1 MPAHHVIAIDGPA
14 ASGKSSV
21 ARTLAQRLQFS
32 HVNSGAMYRAVT
44 WHVLQRGVNVHE
56 PAAVAAA
63 VERSRIVCDLIDNQ
77 SRILIDDHDPTLH
90 LRDDDVNRAVSLVSS
105 VPRVREI
112 LVAHMREYAN
122 KGNVVMEGRDIGSVV
137 FPETPFKFYID
148 ASPEV
153 RVQRRLAEGQR
164 DEIAARDRADSSR
177 IASPLVIAPDATVI
191 DTSALTIDGV
201 VDQIMQRLVRKGLP
215 VQSQTGP
222 ARPQRMNPYYW
233 LGYTLSRLLAQVFFR
248 FRILHR
254 ERMIQSGPVILA
266 MNHQSFF
273 DPPLAGNASD
283 RAIFFL
289 ARRTL
294 LDHWFWG
301 WLLPKLNVI
310 PVDQEGSDRS
320 ALKALIR
327 ILRAGQA
334 TLVFPEGARTLDGN
348 LQPAQPGLGLVIAK
362 TRAPVVPMRIFG
374 AHEAWPRGSKKIR
387 FHPITIV
394 VGHPIFFSEA
404 DIAERGK
411 DVYQSLSERVMTEI
425 AKLTIDGNG

>member
-1 MPAHHVIAIDGPA
+1 MPTHHIIAIDGPA

-21 ARTLAQRLQFS
+21 ARALAQRLGFS
-32 HVNSGAMYRAVT
+32 YVNSGAMYRAVT
-44 WHVLQRGVNVHE
+44 WHVLQRGVNVHQ
-56 PAAVAAA
+56 PAAVANAI
-63 VERSRIVCDLIDNQ
+63 EQSRIVCDLVDNQ
-77 SRILIDDHDPTLH
+77 SRILIDDHDPTPH

-112 LVAHMREYAN
+112 LVARMREYAKKDN
-122 KGNVVMEGRDIGSVV
+122 LVMEGRDIGSVV

-153 RVQRRLAEGQR
+153 RVQRRQAEGQR
-164 DEIAARDRADSSR
+164 DEIAARDCADSSR
-177 IASPLVIAPDATVI
+177 VVSPLVTAPDAAVI

-201 VDQIMQRLVRKGLP
+201 VDQIMQRLVAKGLP
-215 VQSQTGP
+215 LHSQIVTP
-222 ARPQRMNPYYW
+222 RRQRMNPYYW
-233 LGYTLSRLLAQVFFR
+233 LGYWLSRLLAQIFFR

-289 ARRTL
+289 ARKTL

-327 ILRAGQA
+327 ILRAGET
-334 TLVFPEGARTLDGN
+334 TLVFPEGGRTLDGN
-348 LQPAQPGLGLVIAK
+348 LQPAQPGIGLVVAK
-362 TRAPVVPMRIFG
+362 TLAPVVPLRIFG
-374 AHEAWPRGSKKIR
+374 AHEAWARGSKKIR
-387 FHPITIV
+387 LHPITIV
-394 VGHPIFFSEA
+394 VGHPIFFTQA

-411 DVYQSLSERVMTEI
+411 DVYQRLSERVMNEI

>member
-1 MPAHHVIAIDGPA
+1 MPTHHIIAIDGPA

-21 ARTLAQRLQFS
+21 ARTLAQRLGFS
-32 HVNSGAMYRAVT
+32 YVNSGAMYRAVT
-44 WHVLQRGVNVHE
+44 WHVLQRGVNVHQ
-56 PAAVAAA
+56 PAAVANAI
-63 VERSRIVCDLIDNQ
+63 EQSRIVCDLVDNQ
-77 SRILIDDHDPTLH
+77 SRILIDDHDPTPH

-112 LVAHMREYAN
+112 LVARMREYAKKDN
-122 KGNVVMEGRDIGSVV
+122 LVMEGRDIGSVV

-153 RVQRRLAEGQR
+153 RVQRRQAEGQR
-164 DEIAARDRADSSR
+164 DEIAARDCADSSR
-177 IASPLVIAPDATVI
+177 VVSPLVTAPDAAVI

-201 VDQIMQRLVRKGLP
+201 VDQIMQRLVAKGLP
-215 VQSQTGP
+215 LHSQIVTP
-222 ARPQRMNPYYW
+222 RRQRMNPYYW
-233 LGYTLSRLLAQVFFR
+233 LGYWLSRLLAQIFFR

-289 ARRTL
+289 ARKTL

-310 PVDQEGSDRS
+310 PVDQGGSDRS

-327 ILRAGQA
+327 ILRAGET
-334 TLVFPEGARTLDGN
+334 TLVFPEGGRTLDGN
-348 LQPAQPGLGLVIAK
+348 LQPAQPGIGLVVAK
-362 TRAPVVPMRIFG
+362 TLAPVVPMRIFG

-404 DIAERGK
+404 DIAELGK
-411 DVYQSLSERVMTEI
+411 GVYQGLSERVMTEI

>member
-1 MPAHHVIAIDGPA
+1 MPTHHIIAIDGPA

-21 ARTLAQRLQFS
+21 APTLAQRLGFS
-32 HVNSGAMYRAVT
+32 YVNSGAMYRAVT
-44 WHVLQRGVNVHE
+44 WHVLQRGVNVHQ
-56 PAAVAAA
+56 PAAVANAI
-63 VERSRIVCDLIDNQ
+63 EQSRIVCDLIDNQ
-77 SRILIDDHDPTLH
+77 SRILIDDHDPTPH

-112 LVAHMREYAN
+112 LVARMREYAKKDN
-122 KGNVVMEGRDIGSVV
+122 LVMEGRDIGSVV

-153 RVQRRLAEGQR
+153 RVQRRQAEGQR

-177 IASPLVIAPDATVI
+177 VVSPLVTAPDAAVI

-201 VDQIMQRLVRKGLP
+201 VDQIMQRLVAKGLP
-215 VQSQTGP
+215 LHSQTVTPG
-222 ARPQRMNPYYW
+222 RQRVNPYYW
-233 LGYTLSRLLAQVFFR
+233 LGYWLSRLLAQIFFR

-254 ERMIQSGPVILA
+254 ERMIQNGPVILA

-273 DPPLAGNASD
+273 DPPLAGNACD

-289 ARRTL
+289 ARKTL

-327 ILRAGQA
+327 ILRAGET
-334 TLVFPEGARTLDGN
+334 TLVFPEGGRTLDGN
-348 LQPAQPGLGLVIAK
+348 LQPAQPGIGLVVAK
-362 TRAPVVPMRIFG
+362 TLAPVVPMRIFG
-374 AHEAWPRGSKKIR
+374 AHEAWARGSKKIR
-387 FHPITIV
+387 LHPITIV
-394 VGHPIFFSEA
+394 VGHPIFFTQA

-411 DVYQSLSERVMTEI
+411 DVYQRLSERVMNEI

>member
-1 MPAHHVIAIDGPA
+1 MPTHHIIAIDGPA

-21 ARTLAQRLQFS
+21 ARTLAQRLGFS
-32 HVNSGAMYRAVT
+32 YVNSGAMYRAVT
-44 WHVLQRGVNVHE
+44 WHVLQRGVNVHQ
-56 PAAVAAA
+56 PAAVANAI
-63 VERSRIVCDLIDNQ
+63 EQSRIVCDLVDNQ
-77 SRILIDDHDPTLH
+77 SRILIDDHDPTPH

-112 LVAHMREYAN
+112 LVARMREYAKKDN
-122 KGNVVMEGRDIGSVV
+122 LVMEGRDIGSVV

-153 RVQRRLAEGQR
+153 RVQRRQAEGQR
-164 DEIAARDRADSSR
+164 DEIAARDCADSSR
-177 IASPLVIAPDATVI
+177 VVSPLVTAPDAAVI

-201 VDQIMQRLVRKGLP
+201 VDQIMQRLVAKGLP
-215 VQSQTGP
+215 LHSQIVTP
-222 ARPQRMNPYYW
+222 RRQRMNPYYW
-233 LGYTLSRLLAQVFFR
+233 LGYWLSRLLAQIFFR

-289 ARRTL
+289 ARKTL

-327 ILRAGQA
+327 ILRAGET
-334 TLVFPEGARTLDGN
+334 TLVFPEGGRTLDGN
-348 LQPAQPGLGLVIAK
+348 LQPAQPGIGLVVAK
-362 TRAPVVPMRIFG
+362 TLAPVVPMRIFG
-374 AHEAWPRGSKKIR
+374 AHEAWARGSKKIR
-387 FHPITIV
+387 LHPITIV
-394 VGHPIFFSEA
+394 VGHPIFFTQA

-411 DVYQSLSERVMTEI
+411 GVYQRLSERVMNEI